1 MCLFRGFF
9 GSCLLKNLKHTI
21 CILPSS
27 SSSSGG
33 EGIIEPCDPDW
44 GRRREGLAVVFLLSL
59 SDSLSRHTTSYN
71 VSELFFLSFCFI
83 YEKKKKLPLPWKATQ
98 ISRSLLKGST
108 SFWNRIAEKRFYSH
122 SAVNDLQSPHNTAC
136 ITQACKCFY
145 PNATHL
151 IPFRRSLI
159 SLIFWKYCENKRR
172 ILT

>member
-83 YEKKKKLPLPWKATQ
+83 YEKKKITFTMKSYTDLQ
-98 ISRSLLKGST
+98 VT
-108 SFWNRIAEKRFYSH
+108 SQRFYFFLEQNSRETFLLAFCSEWPSIPAQH
-122 SAVNDLQSPHNTAC
+122 CMHHTGLQMFLS
-136 ITQACKCFY
+136 
-145 PNATHL
+145 
-151 IPFRRSLI
+151 
-159 SLIFWKYCENKRR
+159 
-172 ILT
+172 